1 LPGDGPIFRRAIW
14 WTDLINANRKNTN
27 DSRLR
32 FLPYINSDHVAA
44 EFAASGSLA
53 IFAAIRRASS
63 GVVSSWLRKRPK
75 ALAFVLQK
83 FHVAERFLLG
93 QFTLHLV
100 PQAYR

>member
-1 LPGDGPIFRRAIW
+1 MATAIAPG
-14 WTDLINANRKNTN
+14 N
-27 DSRLR
+27 
-32 FLPYINSDHVAA
+32 
-44 EFAASGSLA
+44 LA

-63 GVVSSWLRKRPK
+63 GVVSSLAARAAE
-75 ALAFVLQK
+75 ALAVVLQK